1 MTLEIASVL
10 TILVIAVFF
19 FVTEK
24 IRMDVVALAV
34 LSILAVTRLVSPEVA
49 LGGFSNP
56 AVITVWAMFIL
67 SAGLSAA
74 GIDDLIGRQIL
85 KVSGKSET
93 GLILTIMLTTGFLSA
108 FMSNIGVAAL
118 MLPVVIELA
127 RKTRT
132 SPAQLLMPM
141 AFASLLGGL
150 TTLIGTP
157 PNLVASNALEEA
169 GREPF
174 SLFEFAPIGVPAL
187 IMGTLFMAF
196 IGRRLLPRDL
206 PERFKEEWQ
215 EDEFTFA
222 YSIEDQNLRLQVTDD
237 SPFVGATLEQTRLG
251 PLLGFHVNA
260 IDRNGTLISNLDGN
274 TVLHKDDRLIVQ
286 GKVAD
291 FEAFRKWQAFE
302 LANGTEIAEL
312 LSYKKLVLISASI
325 KPGSNLEGLTVSESD
340 FRSRFEGLLLSIRD
354 DDGVKRSNLGEHRFK
369 GGDRLQIEI
378 KKESLEEFSD
388 SGQFEDIEFI
398 AEESLG
404 DIFTDADALLEMSI
418 PAESHLTGLHLRET
432 GLADDLNLRVVA
444 IGRKPE
450 SLIFPGGEEKLLEGD
465 KLLIH
470 GNRKSIALIR
480 GLQSLVIEN
489 AEDISTPAF
498 MTEQDHCE
506 VTLSPQSS
514 LSGKTL
520 KQINFRNRY
529 GLQVE
534 SIWRRDRSYRSYLRN
549 MTLEFGDALLLSG
562 PKERIDELDDDK
574 DFLLLTRSHREA
586 GKAPSAKNAMIAGA
600 IMIGVVAAI
609 LTGFLSVAIA
619 SVVGA
624 TLMILVR
631 CLSIEDAYRSIDW
644 KAVFLIACMIPLGAA
659 MNDTGAASWLAKG
672 VAAAAKPFGPWGLLI
687 GLYIMTSL
695 ATTIVPTAALIVIMA
710 TMGID
715 ASAEFGIDPK
725 WVVLAIA
732 MSASASFIS
741 PISHPSNVL
750 VMGPGGYRF
759 VDYMKVG
766 ILLVIV
772 IMATVLPMIWFLS

>member
-1 MTLEIASVL
+1 MSLEIASVL
-10 TILVIAVFF
+10 SILVIAIFF

-34 LSILAVTRLVSPEVA
+34 LSVLAVTGLVTPEVA

-85 KVSGKSET
+85 RVAGKSET
-93 GLILTIMLTTGFLSA
+93 GLVFAIMLTTGCLSA

-118 MLPVVIELA
+118 MLPVVIEVA
-127 RKTRT
+127 RKSKT
-132 SPAQLLMPM
+132 SPSRLLMPM

-157 PNLVASNALEEA
+157 PNLVASNALEET
-169 GREPF
+169 GRAPF

-187 IMGTLFMAF
+187 ITGTLFMAF
-196 IGRRLLPRDL
+196 LGRRLLPKEL
-206 PERFKEEWQ
+206 PARFKEEWE
-215 EDEFTFA
+215 EDGFHYAHT
-222 YSIEDQNLRLQVTDD
+222 IEEQNLRLKLTDN
-237 SPFVGATLEQTRLG
+237 SPFDGLTLEQTRLG

-260 IDRNGTLISNLDGN
+260 IDRNGEMISHLDGN
-274 TVLHKDDRLIVQ
+274 TVLYKGDTLIVQ

-302 LANGTEIAEL
+302 LANGAEIAEL
-312 LSYKKLVLISASI
+312 LAYKKLVLISASI
-325 KPGSNLEGLTVSESD
+325 KANSNLEGLTVSESD

-354 DDGVKRSNLGEHRFK
+354 EEGIKRTNLGNHKFK
-369 GGDRLQIEI
+369 AGDRIQVEI
-378 KKESLEEFSD
+378 RKESVPEFSNT
-388 SGQFEDIEFI
+388 GQFENIEYI

-418 PAESHLTGLHLRET
+418 PAESHLTGLRLRET
-432 GLADDLNLRVVA
+432 GLAEDLNLRVVGIA
-444 IGRKPE
+444 RKPE
-450 SLIFPGGEEKLLEGD
+450 SIIFPGGDEELLEGD

-470 GNRKSIALIR
+470 GNRKSISLIR
-480 GLQSLVIEN
+480 GMQSLVVEN
-489 AEDISTPAF
+489 TEDVSTPAF
-498 MTEQDHCE
+498 MVDQDHCE

-534 SIWRRDRSYRSYLRN
+534 SIWRRDHSYRSYLRN

-562 PKERIDELDDDK
+562 PKERIDELDEDK
-574 DFLLLTRSHREA
+574 DFLLLTRSRNDSGESVSVK
-586 GKAPSAKNAMIAGA
+586 KAVIAGA
-600 IMIGVVAAI
+600 IMIGVVVAI
-609 LTGFLSVAIA
+609 LSGFLSVAIS

-624 TLMILVR
+624 TLMILVK
-631 CLSIEDAYRSIDW
+631 CLSIEDAYRAIDW
-644 KAVFLIACMIPLGAA
+644 KAVFLIACMIPLGTA
-659 MNDTGAASWLAKG
+659 MNDTGAAAWLARG
-672 VAAAAKPFGPWGLLI
+672 VAAAAEPFGPWGLLI
-687 GLYIMTSL
+687 GLYILTSL

-710 TMGID
+710 SMGID
-715 ASAEFGIDPK
+715 ASIEFGIDPK
-725 WVVLAIA
+725 WVVMAIA
-732 MSASASFIS
+732 MAASASFIS

-759 VDYMKVG
+759 VDYMKTG

-772 IMATVLPMIWFLS
+772 VMATVLPMIWYLW